1 MYASFFNNQE
11 FGERNKNAEYLS
23 RKKRP
28 VAWFV
33 SNCDTPSNR
42 MEYIKGMFYTQY
54 SIVKNSSA
62 DLGVN
67 FKIVQNR
74 PTVKTVCTKISKKCF
89 AYLSIFL
96 YF

>member
-1 MYASFFNNQE
+1 MNYLYLKKFDTKINTLSVISEQMAS
-11 FGERNKNAEYLS
+11 
-23 RKKRP
+23 
-28 VAWFV
+28 V
-33 SNCDTPSNR
+33 
-42 MEYIKGMFYTQY
+42 Y
-54 SIVKNSSA
+54 SIVKESSA

-74 PTVKTVCTKISKKCF
+74 PEVKAVCTKIKKKIF

>member
-1 MYASFFNNQE
+1 MNASFFNNQE

-42 MEYIKGMFYTQY
+42 MEYVKGMLYQR
-54 SIVKNSSA
+54 SRLNGA
-62 DLGVN
+62 DITWHTCLTLQMITYKQQMN
-67 FKIVQNR
+67 
-74 PTVKTVCTKISKKCF
+74 
-89 AYLSIFL
+89 
-96 YF
+96 

>member
-42 MEYIKGMFYTQY
+42 MEYVKGMLD
-54 SIVKNSSA
+54 I
-62 DLGVN
+62 
-67 FKIVQNR
+67 
-74 PTVKTVCTKISKKCF
+74 
-89 AYLSIFL
+89 
-96 YF
+96 

>member
-1 MYASFFNNQE
+1 MIHHNLGHYPPLPMPPFFNNQE

-42 MEYIKGMFYTQY
+42 MEYVKGMF
-54 SIVKNSSA
+54 
-62 DLGVN
+62 
-67 FKIVQNR
+67 
-74 PTVKTVCTKISKKCF
+74 
-89 AYLSIFL
+89 
-96 YF
+96 

>member
-42 MEYIKGMFYTQY
+42 MEYVKGTHTDKETDESWDIHSCSFIIAT
-54 SIVKNSSA
+54 N
-62 DLGVN
+62 L
-67 FKIVQNR
+67 
-74 PTVKTVCTKISKKCF
+74 
-89 AYLSIFL
+89 FL
-96 YF
+96 HLK